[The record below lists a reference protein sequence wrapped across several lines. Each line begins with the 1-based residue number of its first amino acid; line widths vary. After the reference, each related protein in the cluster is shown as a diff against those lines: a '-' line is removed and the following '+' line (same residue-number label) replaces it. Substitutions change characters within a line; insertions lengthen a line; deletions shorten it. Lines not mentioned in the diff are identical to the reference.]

1 METLDSFKRK
11 HIKQNR
17 AIIKSNTLYAL
28 QLRKAEVEISRLSV
42 ENIELRATI
51 AKLTDQINKLKIEKN
66 VKNETIK
73 DSVTTTSG
81 QINDLI
87 LQLRGAADSLNALM
101 ESDSSKN
108 SIRPNLSF
116 SSDDSMLDQYINND
130 TTEESYQ
137 YTTNNTPEI
146 DIALEKLPDKR
157 KPPNMLSI
165 YRMQP
170 KVFQT
175 IYEESFSSPSKQ
187 DIISSDS
194 YEDLQY
200 ENESLS
206 TFDNQQTKSRIPIVV
221 INQTLTAS
229 PPINKSTN
237 KQSIDLPTY
246 KKVNITSKSEEQA
259 SACKSGS
266 KINPKDTDVQ
276 IDEEQ
281 GGIRPRRSHQNINY
295 AEPSLRSKLRQGDPF
310 THSFEDTGQQ
320 KTSKQKRHKKTTNII
335 RDTHGQRKA
344 LSNITNVSL

>member
-73 DSVTTTSG
+73 DSVMTTSG

-101 ESDSSKN
+101 ESDSNKN
-108 SIRPNLSF
+108 SIRANLSF
-116 SSDDSMLDQYINND
+116 NSDDSMLDQYINND
-130 TTEESYQ
+130 TAEESYQ

-170 KVFQT
+170 KVLLP
-175 IYEESFSSPSKQ
+175 IYEESFSSSSKQ

-194 YEDLQY
+194 YEEDLQN
-200 ENESLS
+200 ENESLF

-221 INQTLTAS
+221 TLTAS
-229 PPINKSTN
+229 PPINKPTN
-237 KQSIDLPTY
+237 KQLIDLPTC

-259 SACKSGS
+259 SACKSRS
-266 KINPKDTDVQ
+266 KINPKDTDVP

-295 AEPSLRSKLRQGDPF
+295 AEPSLRRLLNQ
-310 THSFEDTGQQ
+310 
-320 KTSKQKRHKKTTNII
+320 I
-335 RDTHGQRKA
+335 
-344 LSNITNVSL
+344 